1 MKETK
6 LEKVIQLVL
15 IVLLIAL
22 FCIPMIW
29 ASHDIHHNNLEK
41 TPKTPQN
48 YALTVKVVS
57 IDRENDIVTFED
69 CNGFLWQILGV
80 EDWEVED
87 GASLLMDSNG
97 TEEIFDDVIISARF
111 NNWTITK

>member
-6 LEKVIQLVL
+6 LEKVIQSVL
-15 IVLLIAL
+15 IVLLIVL

-41 TPKTPQN
+41 TPEIPQN

-57 IDRENDIVTFED
+57 IDLENDLVTCED
-69 CNGFLWQILGV
+69 CNGNLWQFFGV
-80 EDWEVED
+80 EDWEVGD
-87 GASLLMDSNG
+87 SASLLMNDSG
-97 TEEIFDDVIISARF
+97 TPEIWDDVIENVKY
-111 NNWTITK
+111 NNWTLTK

>member
-6 LEKVIQLVL
+6 LEKVIQSVL

-22 FCIPMIW
+22 FCFPMIW

-41 TPKTPQN
+41 NPETPQN
-48 YALTVKVVS
+48 YALTVKVVN

-87 GASLLMDSNG
+87 GASLLMNDSG
-97 TEEIFDDVIISARF
+97 TPEIWDDVIESVRF
-111 NNWTITK
+111 NNWTLTK